1 MRRFPLSHRSPAGNA
16 YKRINCQDAAVESSG
31 FMLDRYNQ
39 CTCNIAGMLVFLLQF
54 FRWKNVT
61 FIAEGCDFVWGRN
74 FTRHLIRILKKFA
87 LMSCGGGQM

>member
-1 MRRFPLSHRSPAGNA
+1 MRRFPVFDWSPAGNA
-16 YKRINCQDAAVESSG
+16 HKRINCQDVAVESSG

-61 FIAEGCDFVWGRN
+61 FIAEGYDFV
-74 FTRHLIRILKKFA
+74 
-87 LMSCGGGQM
+87 

>member
-1 MRRFPLSHRSPAGNA
+1 MRRFPVFDWSPAGNA
-16 YKRINCQDAAVESSG
+16 YKRINCQDVAVESSG

-61 FIAEGCDFVWGRN
+61 SIAEGCDFV
-74 FTRHLIRILKKFA
+74 
-87 LMSCGGGQM
+87 

>member
-1 MRRFPLSHRSPAGNA
+1 MCRFPVFDWSPAGNA
-16 YKRINCQDAAVESSG
+16 YKRINCQDVAVESSG

-61 FIAEGCDFVWGRN
+61 FIAEGCDFV
-74 FTRHLIRILKKFA
+74 
-87 LMSCGGGQM
+87 